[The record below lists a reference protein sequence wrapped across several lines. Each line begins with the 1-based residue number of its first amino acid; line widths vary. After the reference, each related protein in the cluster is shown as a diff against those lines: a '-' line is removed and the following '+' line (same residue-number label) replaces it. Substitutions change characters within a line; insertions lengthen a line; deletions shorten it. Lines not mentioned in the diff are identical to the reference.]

1 MEHSEDSHHQV
12 EWTWLNSDV
21 INSDII
27 NSDINPGC
35 QEACSNI

>member
-21 INSDII
+21 INSDI
-27 NSDINPGC
+27 NPGC